1 MLSTEISQPKSK
13 SKNIGRIEFIAMMA
27 CIELLTALAID
38 IMLPTFESIRD
49 KFSLGAES
57 TATAKIVTFFFFG
70 QFFQLIF
77 GPLADK
83 YGRVPVLRMG
93 FILYLGACIA
103 GVLAPSMPWLLAAR
117 FVMGMGSSAMFVSVL
132 ACVRDRFVGNEMART
147 MSLILTIFLIVP
159 VVAPLL
165 GAFILSVSNW
175 QVVFITPAVFAVIIF
190 LWSLR
195 LPESVPV
202 ESRKSANLLAVF
214 QSFRAVFANRTFV
227 RYTSITTIL
236 FAAFISYV
244 GSSERIVGTLYQQPQ
259 LFVYIFGAIGLSMSI
274 SSFINARVVS
284 WLGARRTMRL
294 LLCIYVALAAL
305 LLGLTLRSDTP
316 LNIFV
321 LFTIIGL
328 LQSVN
333 LAIEPNSSSLAL
345 EPMGDKAGMA
355 ASIYGTSYLVAG
367 SFGGSLIDGMLTH
380 SVVPLTVAYCVG
392 GVLALGIFLFKNG
405 AEK

>member
-1 MLSTEISQPKSK
+1 MLSTKASQPKPK
-13 SKNIGRIEFIAMMA
+13 SINIGRIEFIAMMA
-27 CIELLTALAID
+27 CVELLTALAID
-38 IMLPTFESIRD
+38 IMLPTFEAIRD
-49 KFSLGAES
+49 KFSLGTES

-83 YGRVPVLRMG
+83 YGRIPVLRMG
-93 FILYLGACIA
+93 FLLYLGACIA

-132 ACVRDRFVGNEMART
+132 ACVRDRFAGNEMART

-175 QVVFITPAVFAVIIF
+175 QVVFITPAIFSVIIF
-190 LWSLR
+190 IWSLR
-195 LPESVPV
+195 LPESVPA
-202 ESRKSANLLAVF
+202 ESRKSADLLAVF
-214 QSFRAVFANRTFV
+214 QSFRDVFANRTFV

-244 GSSERIVGTLYQQPQ
+244 GSSERIIGTLYQQPQ

-284 WLGARRTMRL
+284 WLGARRTMQL
-294 LLCIYVALAAL
+294 LLCIYVLLAAL
-305 LLGLTLRSDTP
+305 LLALTLRSATP

-355 ASIYGTSYLVAG
+355 ASIYGTSYLVVG
-367 SFGGSLIDGMLTH
+367 SFGGSLIDSMLTH

-392 GVLALGIFLFKNG
+392 GVLALGIFFFRRS
-405 AEK
+405 

>member
-1 MLSTEISQPKSK
+1 MLPVEINQPKPK
-13 SKNIGRIEFIAMMA
+13 HKDIGRIEFIAMMA

-38 IMLPTFESIRD
+38 IMLPTFDSIRD
-49 KFSLGAES
+49 KFSLGSES
-57 TATAKIVTFFFFG
+57 TATARIVTFFFFG
-70 QFFQLIF
+70 QLFQLIF

-83 YGRVPVLRMG
+83 YGRIPVLRVG
-93 FILYLGACIA
+93 FVLYLGACIG
-103 GVLAPSMPWLLAAR
+103 GVLAPSMSWLLAAR
-117 FVMGMGSSAMFVSVL
+117 FVMGMGSSAMFVAVL

-165 GAFILSVSNW
+165 GAFILSISSW

-190 LWSLR
+190 IWSLR
-195 LPESVPV
+195 LSESVPA

-214 QSFRAVFANRTFV
+214 QSFRAVFANPTFV
-227 RYTSITTIL
+227 RYTAITTIL

-244 GSSERIVGTLYQQPQ
+244 GSSERIIGTLYHQPH
-259 LFVYIFGAIGLSMSI
+259 LFVYMFGAIGFAMSI
-274 SSFINARVVS
+274 SSFINARVVGL
-284 WLGARRTMRL
+284 LGARRTMRL
-294 LLCIYVALAAL
+294 LLSIYVGLAIL
-305 LLGLTLRSDTP
+305 LLVLTLSSQEP
-316 LNIFV
+316 INLFI

-355 ASIYGTSYLVAG
+355 ASIYGTSYLVVG

-392 GVLALGIFLFKNG
+392 GVIALGIFFFRRS
-405 AEK
+405 